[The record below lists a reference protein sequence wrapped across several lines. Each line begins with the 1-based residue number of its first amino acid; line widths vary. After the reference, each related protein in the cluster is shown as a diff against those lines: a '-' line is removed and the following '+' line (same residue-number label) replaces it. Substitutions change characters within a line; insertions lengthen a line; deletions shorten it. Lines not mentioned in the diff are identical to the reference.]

1 MYQVN
6 HLSHF
11 LMTIELLPVILDT
24 AASCGDCRIVIL
36 SSSAHQYGVFEPDNM
51 NCDKGPYDTMS
62 GNNYDRSK
70 LYNVSLSLI
79 VVYSYVS
86 QVMHGFALQRRLKDV
101 GVTVSVVHPG
111 FVSIQ
116 MIECF
121 IPHSSLIINNYVL
134 PHNSWFVL
142 IN

>member
-1 MYQVN
+1 MIINITDCKLVPNYNPFQNLFKIIVFSFCIAAMTDDGYEIMYQVN

-70 LYNVSLSLI
+70 LYNVSQPLI
-79 VVYSYVS
+79 VVHSYV
-86 QVMHGFALQRRLKDV
+86 
-101 GVTVSVVHPG
+101 
-111 FVSIQ
+111 
-116 MIECF
+116 
-121 IPHSSLIINNYVL
+121 
-134 PHNSWFVL
+134 
-142 IN
+142 